1 VIVLLNG
8 SCQVNEILVSLSQK
22 SIMATRTIDDVM
34 PILTLEDLDI
44 CERVARADPGVIQA
58 CKDIGID
65 NMDEVYF
72 DGWAVGADERYG
84 FDRRLQQGLAYWRS
98 SGLDNQYAHPL
109 DFCMV
114 IDTEREE
121 VLRIDIRRVDGKRVP
136 VPRKS
141 HNFLPEFIKDG
152 YITDRLKPI
161 DVTQPKGVSF
171 TMDGNELSWAGFK
184 MHVGFN
190 YREGG

>member
-1 VIVLLNG
+1 
-8 SCQVNEILVSLSQK
+8 
-22 SIMATRTIDDVM
+22 MATRTIDDVM

-58 CKDIGID
+58 CKDVGID

-98 SGLDNQYAHPL
+98 SELDNQYAHPL

-184 MHVGFN
+184 MHIGFN
-190 YREGG
+190 YREGLCSLPLPSVLPS

>member
-1 VIVLLNG
+1 MIVLLDG
-8 SCQVNEILVSLSQK
+8 GCQVNETLVSLSQK

-84 FDRRLQQGLAYWRS
+84 FDRRLQ
-98 SGLDNQYAHPL
+98 
-109 DFCMV
+109 
-114 IDTEREE
+114 
-121 VLRIDIRRVDGKRVP
+121 
-136 VPRKS
+136 
-141 HNFLPEFIKDG
+141 
-152 YITDRLKPI
+152 
-161 DVTQPKGVSF
+161 
-171 TMDGNELSWAGFK
+171 
-184 MHVGFN
+184 
-190 YREGG
+190 